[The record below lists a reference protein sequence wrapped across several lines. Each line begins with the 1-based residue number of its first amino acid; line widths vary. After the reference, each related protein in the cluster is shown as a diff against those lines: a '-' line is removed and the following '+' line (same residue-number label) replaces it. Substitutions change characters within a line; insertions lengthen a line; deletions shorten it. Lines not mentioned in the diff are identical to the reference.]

1 VLGSS
6 QNHLKIGRRDLDHP
20 ILASVK
26 TTNSWCARSG
36 DLQCAFPLDI
46 PMVPSSAIAI
56 DGECLTCGGLS
67 LGETVRLGNFELI
80 TNYFD
85 GLILSPIRGDTGAA
99 FMGLAHSR
107 ASTL

>member
-1 VLGSS
+1 
-6 QNHLKIGRRDLDHP
+6 
-20 ILASVK
+20 
-26 TTNSWCARSG
+26 
-36 DLQCAFPLDI
+36 LQRAFPLDI

-56 DGECLTCGGLS
+56 DGECLTCGGFS

-99 FMGLAHSR
+99 FMGLARSR